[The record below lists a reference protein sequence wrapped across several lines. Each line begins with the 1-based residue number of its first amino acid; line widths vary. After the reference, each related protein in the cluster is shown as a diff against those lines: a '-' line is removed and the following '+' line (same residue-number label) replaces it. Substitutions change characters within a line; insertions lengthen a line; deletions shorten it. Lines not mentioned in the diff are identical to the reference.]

1 MPETIHAFGVYEISK
16 TVYAFD
22 VFPDICAYDMCIGRQ
37 NVKFKMVSKK
47 PF

>member
-16 TVYAFD
+16 TVYACD
-22 VFPDICAYDMCIGRQ
+22 VFPNIFAYDMCIGRQ